1 MKNIILLLT
10 LLSLFACDKCINE
23 DVYIEAVN
31 TIPPDTNQGSS
42 PKGIYIEYLS
52 DSMIYDYCAYVGKTY
67 MVRAVS
73 GQRCYAK
80 VTSEHWC
87 KVSVITKD
95 GKILFEDKG
104 YQVALIDELY

>member
-23 DVYIEAVN
+23 DVYIEAMN

-52 DSMIYDYCAYVGKTY
+52 DSIIHDYCACVGKAYT
-67 MVRAVS
+67 VRAIS
-73 GQRCYAK
+73 GQRCYVKA
-80 VTSEHWC
+80 TSQHWC
-87 KVSVITKD
+87 EITVSKRNGDV
-95 GKILFEDKG
+95 LFYNKG